1 MANRTVFRNAP
12 DFHLADWL
20 IPRPLAWISYANDE
34 RVGLLNGFTA
44 ACYHPLTLFCSAKNF
59 PTTFRE
65 ARLSSNRTS
74 TTLWSVSLVTSRDSE
89 ALKSVTDLG
98 AVYHHEELGLK
109 RSTAKLGKYPESVA
123 TSPIQMYCSI
133 KGTTM
138 SLEESDDLVLLIVD
152 VCRVD
157 GTVISDPTPSMIERS
172 ITAKIDATLI
182 DALAWVGGS
191 DDVAKNIVSSNAFRS
206 MPRPK
211 QSADLKSWKS
221 TDFSTP
227 MLKPSQ
233 SDFRNDVEWC
243 PEKDGGSCPLGFN
256 ATTAVV
262 LSRPIGWISTYSK
275 QGRVPHLAPYSF
287 FMDVGPD
294 LVAFS
299 AYSSG
304 DSGIKDAQK
313 DAEETGVFCYNM
325 VTADLAV
332 SMNYS
337 AAPLPRDGSEFTL
350 AGLTPE
356 QASSVDAPV
365 VQESPVRFECEY
377 VRTISGFGGFSM
389 VVGRVKEVSIAS
401 RVLSAE
407 GLLDVRTMAPVA
419 RLGYM
424 DEYSIY

>member
-12 DFHLADWL
+12 DFRLADWL

-59 PTTFRE
+59 PTPFRE
-65 ARLSSNRTS
+65 ALSSNRTS
-74 TTLWSVSLVTSRDSE
+74 TTLWSVSLVTSRDAE

-109 RSTAKLGKYPESVA
+109 RSTAKLANYPGPVA

-133 KGTTM
+133 KGKM
-138 SLEESDDLVLLIVD
+138 VSLEESDDLVLLIVD
-152 VCRVD
+152 ICRID
-157 GTVISDPTPSMIERS
+157 GTVLSDPTPSMIERS

-191 DDVAKNIVSSNAFRS
+191 DDVAKNIVSSKAFRS

-211 QSADLKSWKS
+211 PSADQKSWTS

-227 MLKPSQ
+227 MLTPSQ
-233 SDFRNDVEWC
+233 SGFRNDVEWC

-256 ATTAVV
+256 ATTALV

-287 FMDVGPD
+287 FMDVGHD

-313 DAEETGVFCYNM
+313 DAEET
-325 VTADLAV
+325 
-332 SMNYS
+332 

-350 AGLTPE
+350 AGLTPR

-401 RVLSAE
+401 QVLSAE
-407 GLLDVRTMAPVA
+407 GRLDVRTMAPVA